1 MKIVKKFIET
11 KIINHKFNNR
21 RRYDAGYNVIINYNG
36 VKMRIENNKSFDNKR
51 LIYDRTQKML
61 QNILNKKDNFI
72 IKVFNNLKNLFQ
84 KVEIK

>member
-21 RRYDAGYNVIINYNG
+21 RRYDAGYN
-36 VKMRIENNKSFDNKR
+36 
-51 LIYDRTQKML
+51 
-61 QNILNKKDNFI
+61 FI

-84 KVEIK
+84 NNKVK